1 MNLEQYLE
9 KFEGV
14 SEAATKEFSL
24 EKAMEKMI
32 VEWEDVCFNLI
43 PYRET
48 GTSILAGVD
57 EIQMI
62 LDDHI
67 VKDRVKSA
75 SFGHFSFK
83 FFSFIF
89 SKYLM
94 ILLDMLRNYLPII
107 LCFKTII
114 NIFA

>member
-67 VKDRVKSA
+67 VKDRVKNM
-75 SFGHFSFK
+75 SFRLHFLFLGFLDTFKNFRLFTKISF
-83 FFSFIF
+83 S
-89 SKYLM
+89 
-94 ILLDMLRNYLPII
+94 
-107 LCFKTII
+107 KTII

>member
-67 VKDRVKSA
+67 VKDRVKNT
-75 SFGHFSFK
+75 SFRFYFLFLSFLDTFENFRLFINISFS
-83 FFSFIF
+83 
-89 SKYLM
+89 
-94 ILLDMLRNYLPII
+94 
-107 LCFKTII
+107 KTII

>member
-1 MNLEQYLE
+1 MENFTNLSQRYLDMNLEQHLE

-14 SEAATKEFSL
+14 SEAASKEFSL

-32 VEWEDVCFNLI
+32 VEWEEVCFNLI

-67 VKDRVKSA
+67 VKDWVQRIRY
-75 SFGHFSFK
+75 G
-83 FFSFIF
+83 
-89 SKYLM
+89 
-94 ILLDMLRNYLPII
+94 
-107 LCFKTII
+107 
-114 NIFA
+114 

>member
-67 VKDRVKSA
+67 VKDRVKNI
-75 SFGHFSFK
+75 SFWFYFMFLSFLDTFK
-83 FFSFIF
+83 NFRLFTDIF
-89 SKYLM
+89 CS
-94 ILLDMLRNYLPII
+94 
-107 LCFKTII
+107 KTII

>member
-67 VKDRVKSA
+67 VKDRVKNMTFWVLLIV
-75 SFGHFSFK
+75 FGFSRYVQK
-83 FFSFIF
+83 LS
-89 SKYLM
+89 S
-94 ILLDMLRNYLPII
+94 R
-107 LCFKTII
+107 
-114 NIFA
+114 

>member
-67 VKDRVKSA
+67 VKDRVKNM
-75 SFGHFSFK
+75 SFRFNFW
-83 FFSFIF
+83 F
-89 SKYLM
+89 
-94 ILLDMLRNYLPII
+94 
-107 LCFKTII
+107 LCFLDTFKNFRLFTKIYFSKTII